1 MNIAMAAQGAVIW
14 DDRSTVG
21 APCSDCNDCDKSPCP
36 MPLADCIQM
45 HANPGPGLMAAS
57 VELRIG
63 TSVIVLW
70 SLAHTTLRGL
80 SPPPDPLPPRA

>member
-1 MNIAMAAQGAVIW
+1 
-14 DDRSTVG
+14 
-21 APCSDCNDCDKSPCP
+21 

-57 VELRIG
+57 VELRPG
-63 TSVIVLW
+63 TSVTVLW